1 MRGLNR
7 NTYSRARMVHAP
19 HLWVGQEVMLNEE
32 ISDPQAQGY
41 GLKCDDPRKTLD
53 QGVKYEISGVD
64 VRRFQSGIYLV
75 GQEGRFNSVCF
86 HAVPLDLPQHT

>member
-1 MRGLNR
+1 M
-7 NTYSRARMVHAP
+7 AHAP

-41 GLKCDDPRKTLD
+41 GLRCDDPRKTLE

-64 VRRFQSGIYLV
+64 VRRFQSGVYLV

-86 HAVPLDLPQHT
+86 HAVPQGLP